1 MISPLSIEICK
12 KMDIF
17 LLINYTYFSFFPNKY
32 IKRIGGD
39 LVLGRVFGGM
49 CLISF
54 VYGVYQGRTDE
65 LLCAV
70 LDGASGAVTLTISLC
85 GMMALWC
92 GIMKVFESAG
102 LIERLSRLL
111 APLLRRFFP
120 DAYKSGV
127 GIGEISANV
136 SANLLGIGNAATP
149 LALAAMKKLQAIN
162 PDKSTASADMIT
174 LAVMNTASFNLI
186 PSTIIALRRA
196 AGSHEP
202 HAVIVPIWIVS
213 AACALLALL
222 LSRLLAGISAE
233 KRRRSE

>member
-1 MISPLSIEICK
+1 M
-12 KMDIF
+12 
-17 LLINYTYFSFFPNKY
+17 
-32 IKRIGGD
+32 
-39 LVLGRVFGGM
+39 LGRVFGCM

-54 VYGVYQGRTDE
+54 VFAMCTGTSEG
-65 LLCAV
+65 LLIAV

-92 GIMKVFESAG
+92 GIMKVFEGAG

-111 APLLRRFFP
+111 SPLLRRCFSA
-120 DAYKSGV
+120 AYRSGE
-127 GIGEISANV
+127 GIGEISANI

-174 LAVMNTASFNLI
+174 LAVMNTASLNII

-196 AGSHEP
+196 AGSAEP
-202 HAVIVPIWIVS
+202 HAVIAPIWIVS
-213 AACALLALL
+213 AACATLALL
-222 LSRLLAGISAE
+222 LTVSVSKLT
-233 KRRRSE
+233 RRERK

>member
-1 MISPLSIEICK
+1 M
-12 KMDIF
+12 
-17 LLINYTYFSFFPNKY
+17 
-32 IKRIGGD
+32 
-39 LVLGRVFGGM
+39 LGRVFGCM

-54 VYGVYQGRTDE
+54 VFAMYTGNSEG
-65 LLCAV
+65 LLIAV

-92 GIMKVFESAG
+92 GIMKVFEGAG

-111 APLLRRFFP
+111 SPLLRRCFSA
-120 DAYKSGV
+120 AYRSGE
-127 GIGEISANV
+127 GIGEISANI

-174 LAVMNTASFNLI
+174 LAVMNTASLNII

-196 AGSHEP
+196 AGSAEP
-202 HAVIVPIWIVS
+202 HAVIAPIWIVS
-213 AACALLALL
+213 AACATLALL
-222 LSRLLAGISAE
+222 LTVSVSKLT
-233 KRRRSE
+233 RRARK

>member
-1 MISPLSIEICK
+1 M
-12 KMDIF
+12 
-17 LLINYTYFSFFPNKY
+17 
-32 IKRIGGD
+32 
-39 LVLGRVFGGM
+39 LGRVFGCM

-54 VYGVYQGRTDE
+54 VFAMYTGNSEG
-65 LLCAV
+65 LLIAV

-92 GIMKVFESAG
+92 GIMKVFEGAG

-111 APLLRRFFP
+111 SPLLKRCFSA
-120 DAYKSGV
+120 AYRSGE
-127 GIGEISANV
+127 GIGEISANI

-174 LAVMNTASFNLI
+174 LAVMNTASLNII

-196 AGSHEP
+196 AGSAEP
-202 HAVIVPIWIVS
+202 HAVIAPIWIVS
-213 AACALLALL
+213 AACATLALL
-222 LSRLLAGISAE
+222 LTVSFSKLT
-233 KRRRSE
+233 RRERK